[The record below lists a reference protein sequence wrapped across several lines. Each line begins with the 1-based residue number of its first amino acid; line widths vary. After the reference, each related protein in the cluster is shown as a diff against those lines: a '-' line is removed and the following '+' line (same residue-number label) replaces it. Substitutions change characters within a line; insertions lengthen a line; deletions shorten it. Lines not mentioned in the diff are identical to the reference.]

1 MIPIKDIKPNIEIID
16 FSFYLFILGIII
28 AFLTTAAI
36 IFFIFKKK
44 KNKNLLILKNIDFKN
59 PKKTAYTFSKYA
71 PYFINEKN
79 KELFEEIN
87 KELFN
92 YKYKPSVPQMNEE
105 LQEKIKTFI
114 KGIK

>member
-1 MIPIKDIKPNIEIID
+1 MIPIKDIKPNVEIID

-28 AFLTTAAI
+28 AILLAAVI
-36 IFFIFKKK
+36 LFFIFRKKE
-44 KNKNLLILKNIDFKN
+44 NKNLLILKNIDFKN

-71 PYFINEKN
+71 PYFVNEKN

-87 KELFN
+87 KELIH
-92 YKYKPSVPQMNEE
+92 YKYKPSVPQMDEE
-105 LQEKIKTFI
+105 LKQKIKMFI